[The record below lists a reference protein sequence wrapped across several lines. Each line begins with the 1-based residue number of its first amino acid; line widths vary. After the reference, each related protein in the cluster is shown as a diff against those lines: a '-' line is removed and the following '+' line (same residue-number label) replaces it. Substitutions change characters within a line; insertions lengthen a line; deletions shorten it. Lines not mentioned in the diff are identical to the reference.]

1 MSYFPASSIMMVSP
15 SDFKELAYFESTQFP
30 GYCIES
36 SQTIPIE
43 SAYVTIQ
50 KQGECKQVISLKKFL
65 SRNYNLAKYTLKAR
79 VCGRTFTDRKNLIN
93 FLKENKNPVK

>member
-1 MSYFPASSIMMVSP
+1 MSYFPASNIVMVSP
-15 SDFKELAYFESTQFP
+15 SDFKELDYFESTQFP

-36 SQTIPIE
+36 NRQNTLE

-79 VCGRTFTDRKNLIN
+79 VCGRTFTDKKNLIN
-93 FLKENKNPVK
+93 FLNENKNS